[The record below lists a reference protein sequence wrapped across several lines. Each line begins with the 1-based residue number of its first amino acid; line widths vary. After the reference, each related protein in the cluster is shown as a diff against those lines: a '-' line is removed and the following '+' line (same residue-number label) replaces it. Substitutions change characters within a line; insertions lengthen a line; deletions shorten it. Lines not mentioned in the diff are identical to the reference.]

1 MVVQKISVFPAGRDF
16 VFQKLQQL
24 ETLQIIA
31 KPYAAFE
38 PIGDTV
44 STWAVGDTS
53 AYRFRLFGVIP
64 FGTHSI
70 HIVRFDPDGISSC
83 EENEHVPAF
92 DESAG

>member
-1 MVVQKISVFPAGRDF
+1 MVVQKTSVFPAGRDF

-44 STWAVGDTS
+44 STWAVGGTS

-64 FGTHSI
+64 FGTHTI
-70 HIVRFDPDGISSC
+70 HVRMFNPGEVSVIKLRGKK
-83 EENEHVPAF
+83 NVT
-92 DESAG
+92 

>member
-1 MVVQKISVFPAGRDF
+1 MVVQKTSVFPAGRDF

-44 STWAVGDTS
+44 STWAVGGTS
-53 AYRFRLFGVIP
+53 AYRFRLFDVMEGRKYGFNIVSQLLKLFVI
-64 FGTHSI
+64 F
-70 HIVRFDPDGISSC
+70 
-83 EENEHVPAF
+83 PAV
-92 DESAG
+92 SALAAWICTLF